1 METSENTAI
10 SVPLI
15 ENKAAAHIKPAEAI
29 TAHGIPQTDAD
40 LTRAFVLKS
49 HSAETRRTYR
59 TTLQTFAQFCEKRHS
74 RRLAFSEVTFAHV
87 IEWRD
92 HLIKEGR
99 RAHTISTKLA
109 ILRSLFE
116 YGRALGIFQL
126 NPASAKLVPPPKKPK
141 HSPGRALSPTEV
153 KSLLSWFRLDSLLG
167 ARDYALMLIMLRLSL
182 RVSEVA
188 NLKVSSI
195 RWTSGRWILTVKL
208 KGGREEIKPLPK
220 DVKKAIDDYLKLDR
234 ENREIMKS
242 GGEDAFLFQAEPNQR
257 WFGENKPL
265 STRHVWHLVKRYSK
279 LCGIGDVSP
288 HDLRRTAITQ
298 AFKQRVPIRHIQRMS
313 GHQDLNTLRLYD
325 LDRENLEDNAINELS
340 YETRIGKLN

>member
-1 METSENTAI
+1 MKTDQNTDISLRQDENQAVLQIKTVETA
-10 SVPLI
+10 
-15 ENKAAAHIKPAEAI
+15 K
-29 TAHGIPQTDAD
+29 AHGIPQTDAD
-40 LTRAFVLKS
+40 LTRAFILKS
-49 HSAETRRTYR
+49 HSEETRRTYR
-59 TTLQTFAQFCEKRHS
+59 STLQTFAGFCETRHG
-74 RRLAFSEVTFAHV
+74 RRLDFAEVTFTHV
-87 IEWRD
+87 TEWRD
-92 HLIKEGR
+92 WLIKEGK

-116 YGRALGIFQL
+116 YGRALGIFNL
-126 NPASAKLVPPPKKPK
+126 NPASAKLVLPLKKPK
-141 HSPGRALSPTEV
+141 HSPGRALAPNEV

-167 ARDYALMLIMLRLSL
+167 ARYYALMLIMLRLCL

-188 NLKVSSI
+188 NLRVSSI
-195 RWTSGRWILTVKL
+195 RWTSGRWVLTVKL

-234 ENREIMKS
+234 ENRQMMKS

-257 WFGENKPL
+257 WFGENQLL
-265 STRHVWHLVKRYSK
+265 STRHIWHLVKRYSK

-298 AFKQRVPIRHIQRMS
+298 AFKQQVPIRHIQRMS

-340 YETRIGKLN
+340 YETKSAS

>member
-1 METSENTAI
+1 MKTQEKGDELLS
-10 SVPLI
+10 PI
-15 ENKAAAHIKPAEAI
+15 ENPTGRRIEAMAVAAQ
-29 TAHGIPQTDAD
+29 HGMPQTDAE

-49 HSAETRRTYR
+49 PSEETRRTYR
-59 TTLQTFAQFCEKRHS
+59 TTLQTFTAFCEKRHGS
-74 RRLAFSEVTFAHV
+74 RLAFSEVTFAHV
-87 IEWRD
+87 AEWRD
-92 HLIKEGR
+92 HLIKKGR
-99 RAHTISTKLA
+99 RSHTIATKLA

-141 HSPGRALSPTEV
+141 HSPGRALSPMEV

-188 NLKVSSI
+188 DLKVSSI

-208 KGGREEIKPLPK
+208 KGGREEIKPLPI

-234 ENREIMKS
+234 ENRQLMKS
-242 GGEDAFLFQAEPNQR
+242 GGDDAYLFQAEPNQR

-265 STRHVWHLVKRYSK
+265 STRHIWHLVKRYSK

-313 GHQDLNTLRLYD
+313 GHHDLNTLRLYD

-340 YETRIGKLN
+340 YETKPVG

>member
-1 METSENTAI
+1 MENQKTADI
-10 SVPLI
+10 SVRRSAEPSDVSLG
-15 ENKAAAHIKPAEAI
+15 NAATNQP
-29 TAHGIPQTDAD
+29 HGIPQTDD
-40 LTRAFVLKS
+40 ELTRAFVLKS
-49 HSAETRRTYR
+49 HSEETRRTYR
-59 TTLQTFAQFCEKRHS
+59 TTLQTFARFCEKRHGG
-74 RRLAFSEVTFAHV
+74 RLAFSEVTFTHV
-87 IEWRD
+87 TEWRD
-92 HLIKEGR
+92 WLIKEGR
-99 RAHTISTKLA
+99 RPHTISTKLA

-116 YGRALGIFQL
+116 YGRALGIFNL

-141 HSPGRALSPTEV
+141 HSPGRALAPNEV

-195 RWTSGRWILTVKL
+195 RWTSGRWVLTVTL

-220 DVKKAIDDYLKLDR
+220 DVKKAVDDYLKLDR
-234 ENREIMKS
+234 DKRETVRTDQEN
-242 GGEDAFLFQAEPNQR
+242 AYLFQAAPTQSF
-257 WFGENKPL
+257 FGENKPL
-265 STRHVWHLVKRYSK
+265 TSRHLWHLVKTSSK

-325 LDRENLEDNAINELS
+325 LDRENLEDNAINELT
-340 YETRIGKLN
+340 YD

>member
-1 METSENTAI
+1 MKTAQKPDMLPSSIENQLARQDKETAI
-10 SVPLI
+10 
-15 ENKAAAHIKPAEAI
+15 AAV
-29 TAHGIPQTDAD
+29 HGIPQTDAD
-40 LTRAFVLKS
+40 LKRAFVLKS

-59 TTLQTFAQFCEKRHS
+59 TTLQTFALFCEKRHG
-74 RRLAFSEVTFAHV
+74 RRLEFSEVTFAHV
-87 IEWRD
+87 TEWRD
-92 HLIKEGR
+92 HLIKEGK

-116 YGRALGIFQL
+116 YGRALGIFSL

-141 HSPGRALSPTEV
+141 HSPGRALSPLEV
-153 KSLLSWFRLDSLLG
+153 KSLLSWFRLDNLLG
-167 ARDYALMLIMLRLSL
+167 ARDYALVLMMLRLSL
-182 RVSEVA
+182 RVSEVVG
-188 NLKVSSI
+188 LRVSSI
-195 RWTSGRWILTVKL
+195 GWSSGRWILTVKL
-208 KGGREEIKPLPK
+208 KGGREEVKPLPK

-234 ENREIMKS
+234 ENRIIMKS
-242 GGEDAFLFQAEPNQR
+242 GGEDAFLFQAAPNQR
-257 WFGENKPL
+257 WFGENNPL

-340 YETRIGKLN
+340 YETKSAG

>member
-1 METSENTAI
+1 MKTDENMDISIRQDENQATVQIETVKTD
-10 SVPLI
+10 
-15 ENKAAAHIKPAEAI
+15 K
-29 TAHGIPQTDAD
+29 AHGIPQTDAD

-49 HSAETRRTYR
+49 HSEETRRTYR
-59 TTLQTFAQFCEKRHS
+59 TTLQTFAQFCEKRHG
-74 RRLAFSEVTFAHV
+74 RKLVFAEVTFAHV
-87 IEWRD
+87 TEWRD
-92 HLIKEGR
+92 WLIKEDR
-99 RAHTISTKLA
+99 RPHTISTKLA

-116 YGRALGIFQL
+116 YGRALGIFNL

-141 HSPGRALSPTEV
+141 HSPGRALAPNEV

-195 RWTSGRWILTVKL
+195 RWTSGRWVLTVKL
-208 KGGREEIKPLPK
+208 KGGHEEIKPLPK

-234 ENREIMKS
+234 ENRRIMKTN
-242 GGEDAFLFQAEPNQR
+242 GEDAYLFQAEPNQR

-279 LCGIGDVSP
+279 LSGIGDVSP

-325 LDRENLEDNAINELS
+325 LDRENLEDNAINELTYDS
-340 YETRIGKLN
+340 

>member
-1 METSENTAI
+1 MEKQNNQAALAVADDNDTHVSLVKIEI
-10 SVPLI
+10 SR
-15 ENKAAAHIKPAEAI
+15 
-29 TAHGIPQTDAD
+29 TQGIPQNDAD
-40 LTRAFVLKS
+40 LTRAFILKS
-49 HSAETRRTYR
+49 HSEETRRTYR
-59 TTLQTFAQFCEKRHS
+59 TALQTFAQFCEKRHG
-74 RRLAFSEVTFAHV
+74 RKLVFAEVTFTHV
-87 IEWRD
+87 TEWRD
-92 HLIKEGR
+92 WLIKEGR
-99 RAHTISTKLA
+99 RPHTISTKLA

-116 YGRALGIFQL
+116 YGRALGIFNL

-141 HSPGRALSPTEV
+141 HSPGRALAPNEV

-167 ARDYALMLIMLRLSL
+167 ARDYTLMLIMLRLSL

-195 RWTSGRWILTVKL
+195 RWTSGRWVLTVKL

-234 ENREIMKS
+234 ENRQIMKTN
-242 GGEDAFLFQAEPNQR
+242 GEDAFLFQAEPNQR

-279 LCGIGDVSP
+279 LSGIGDVSP

-325 LDRENLEDNAINELS
+325 LDRENLEDNAINELTYDS
-340 YETRIGKLN
+340 YI